1 MTLWQGVLD
10 PVSVD
15 DLLYVRD
22 NSASHQV
29 YYDLFEP
36 VLSQFKQLAG
46 RRGVGR
52 PGKLVGLDSAGSIW
66 WTVEQSWRG
75 EASEGK
81 ILGGIGSKNSFKRLL
96 SARRGYGMLCKPQI
110 SRKQ

>member
-1 MTLWQGVLD
+1 MD

-22 NSASHQV
+22 NSAPHQV

-36 VLSQFKQLAG
+36 VLSQFKQMAG
-46 RRGVGR
+46 RQGCGAA
-52 PGKLVGLDSAGSIW
+52 GGGVGLDSAQGSIW

-75 EASEGK
+75 EALEEK
-81 ILGGIGSKNSFKRLL
+81 ILGGIRSKNPFKHLMD
-96 SARRGYGMLCKPQI
+96 ARPGSGVLRKPQI
-110 SRKQ
+110 TRKQ

>member
-1 MTLWQGVLD
+1 M
-10 PVSVD
+10 D

-46 RRGVGR
+46 REGCGAAGEGGG
-52 PGKLVGLDSAGSIW
+52 PGFCTGQHLVDSGGQ
-66 WTVEQSWRG
+66 QSLRG
-75 EASEGK
+75 EALEEK
-81 ILGGIGSKNSFKRLL
+81 ILGGIGSKNPFKHLRDT
-96 SARRGYGMLCKPQI
+96 RPGYGVLCKPQI
-110 SRKQ
+110 TRK